1 MLEAI
6 KKGFGTT
13 IGVALGL
20 TACWVVAKLISGE
33 DPSKE
38 ENRNENTEEETEE
51 S

>member
-20 TACWVVAKLISGE
+20 TACGIVAKLIKDK
-33 DPSKE
+33 DPAKD
-38 ENRNENTEEETEE
+38 ENGNENTEEETEE